1 MAGLCAAARARE
13 LGASPVVLEKGSRPG
28 GSMLLSSGVVWR
40 YRSFEEF
47 RAQCPAGDE
56 RLRRLVFDRIDE
68 GLEWLESLGAPV
80 LERETGNPLT
90 AGVRFDTAGLTEAL
104 IRAAGEVR
112 FDQPVTVTG
121 TDTVTVTGTDTV
133 TVTGTGTGTDPGGPL
148 LLATGGFQGDP
159 ELVARYVKPAAPL
172 RVRANPW
179 SSGDGL
185 KLALARGAALSQG
198 LDEFYGR
205 NMADV
210 EFGENEFVSLAQV
223 FGRYARIF
231 NDHGEEFFDHNAV
244 SWSELDLVQATAHQP
259 GARAWYVFDE
269 EALDELIRY
278 GTVRELVAQAPT
290 RTDPA
295 DLPFTAPP
303 QAVVATRVGAAI
315 THTIGGLWIDERA
328 RVLDGQAEP
337 IEGLYAAGVDAG
349 GISTGG
355 YASGLASAL
364 VLGLTAAE
372 SALS

>member
-1 MAGLCAAARARE
+1 MLVAGAGLAGLCAAARARQ
-13 LGASPVVLEKGSRPG
+13 LGDEPVVLEKGTRPG

-47 RAQCPAGDE
+47 RAQCPTGDE
-56 RLRRLVFDRIDE
+56 RLQRVVFDRLDE

-90 AGVRFDTAGLTEAL
+90 KGVRFDTAGLTGAL
-104 IRAAGEVR
+104 VRAAGEVR

-121 TDTVTVTGTDTV
+121 TDTVT
-133 TVTGTGTGTDPGGPL
+133 GTGGAL
-148 LLATGGFQGDP
+148 VLATGGFQGDP
-159 ELVARYVKPAAPL
+159 ELVGRYVKPAAPL

-185 KLALARGAALSQG
+185 KVALARGAALSQG

-210 EFGENEFVSLAQV
+210 EFGDDEFVSLAQV

-231 NDHGEEFFDHNAV
+231 NEDGEEFFDHNAV
-244 SWSELDLVQATAHQP
+244 SWSELDLVQATAHQN

-269 EALDELIRY
+269 EALDERVRY
-278 GTVRELVAQAPT
+278 GTVRDLVARAPT
-290 RTDPA
+290 RTSPA
-295 DLPFTAPP
+295 DLPFTPP
-303 QAVVATRVGAAI
+303 QRAVVATRVAAAI
-315 THTIGGLWIDERA
+315 THTIGGLRIDERA
-328 RVLDGQAEP
+328 RVLDDQAAP
-337 IEGLYAAGVDAG
+337 IDGLYAAGVDAG
-349 GISTGG
+349 GVSTGG

>member
-1 MAGLCAAARARE
+1 MVLVAGAGLAGLCAAARARQ
-13 LGASPVVLEKGSRPG
+13 LGDEPVVLEKGSRPG

-40 YRSFEEF
+40 YRSFAEF
-47 RAQCPAGDE
+47 REQCPTGDE
-56 RLRRLVFDRIDE
+56 RLQRLVFDRLDE

-90 AGVRFDTAGLTEAL
+90 KGVRFDTAGLTDAL
-104 IRAAGEVR
+104 VRAAGEIR
-112 FDQPVTVTG
+112 FEQAV
-121 TDTVTVTGTDTV
+121 TV
-133 TVTGTGTGTDPGGPL
+133 TVTGTGGPL
-148 LLATGGFQGDP
+148 VLATGGFQGDS
-159 ELVARYVKPAAPL
+159 ELVGRYVKPAAPL

-210 EFGENEFVSLAQV
+210 EFGDDEFVSLAQV

-231 NDHGEEFFDHNAV
+231 NHDGEEFFDHNAV
-244 SWSELDLVQATAHQP
+244 SWSELDLVHATAHQS
-259 GARAWYVFDE
+259 GARAWYLFDE
-269 EALDELIRY
+269 DALDERVRY
-278 GTVRELVAQAPT
+278 GTVRDLVAQAPT
-290 RTDPA
+290 RTNPA
-295 DLPFTAPP
+295 DLPFTPPP
-303 QAVVATRVGAAI
+303 QAVVATRVAAAI
-315 THTIGGLWIDERA
+315 THTIGGLRIDERA
-328 RVLDGQAEP
+328 RVLDDQAAP
-337 IEGLYAAGVDAG
+337 IDGLFAAGVDAG